1 MDINSFEMGDKEYTL
16 TRMLINGK
24 RPSNEDMERFIAANE
39 YATRVT
45 SKIDIQLYY
54 AEKEGDAK

>member
-1 MDINSFEMGDKEYTL
+1 
-16 TRMLINGK
+16 
-24 RPSNEDMERFIAANE
+24 MERFIAANE